1 MRPGFLMPR
10 KRFLAPPLDE
20 VELHRRARAILARPG
35 FDLDACLAAADIDL
49 ANCVLYHAFLRSRH
63 GSFVAEVD
71 SLPAAAL
78 PSGKGQKVI
87 LVPGMFYREH
97 PEVGADGALLEG
109 ILRNCGFEVGR
120 AATDSRGSVER
131 NAGIVRAAMEA
142 SGPRGLWLVSLSR
155 GSAEVRHC
163 LQGYAPGGL
172 PPYLRGWLNFSGIFS
187 GSILADI
194 RTGTPLRRL
203 LVRAIC
209 RLSGVAAALPGEL
222 SRSNPLWKTDTAHLG
237 KIRLVHVLGFPLR
250 SHVQPMLSHRFAQA
264 AAFGPTDGVV
274 GLRDAL
280 GYPGKVYPVW
290 GCDHF
295 ARSPRISALAY
306 RLAHL
311 MAETPMNPPGRPVL
325 AARAEA
331 A

>member
-1 MRPGFLMPR
+1 MKPR
-10 KRFLAPPLDE
+10 FPLARGRFLAPPMDE
-20 VELHRRARAILARPG
+20 IELHRQARAILARPG
-35 FDLDACLAAADIDL
+35 FDLDAFLGAADIDL

-78 PSGKGQKVI
+78 PSGAGLKVI

-109 ILRNCGFEVGR
+109 ILRKCGFEVER
-120 AATDSRGSVER
+120 AGTDSRGSVAG
-131 NAGIVRAAMEA
+131 NAAIVRAAMEA
-142 SGPRGLWLVSLSR
+142 AGPRALWLVSLSR

-163 LQGYAPGGL
+163 LQGYAQGGL
-172 PPYLRGWLNFSGIFS
+172 PPSLRGWLNFSGIFS

-203 LVRAIC
+203 LVRSIC
-209 RLSGVAAALPGEL
+209 RLAGVAAGLPEEL
-222 SRSNPLWKTDTAHLG
+222 SRSNPLWRTGTAHLDG
-237 KIRLVHVLGFPLR
+237 IRLVHVLGFPLR

-274 GLRDAL
+274 GLRAAL
-280 GYPGKVYPVW
+280 GYSGKVYPVW

-311 MAETPMNPPGRPVL
+311 MAETPANAPGRLFPK
-325 AARAEA
+325 ARAEA